1 MKVFA
6 SQKVH
11 IKKYFANVNIED
23 RTSVFSHRLVPTFFT
38 FPYTLENWK
47 DYIKIGKDSI
57 LEIHYDLVPL
67 ILPHLF

>member
-1 MKVFA
+1 MMAVIDEMFLHPEFA
-6 SQKVH
+6 
-11 IKKYFANVNIED
+11 
-23 RTSVFSHRLVPTFFT
+23 FFT